1 MWFYTESHGFFSHVV
16 FRIYLLDHVLSVFEL
31 TLGTF
36 EAFGAKVCHK
46 AIKKGSK
53 MVVLGLS
60 E

>member
-1 MWFYTESHGFFSHVV
+1 MV
-16 FRIYLLDHVLSVFEL
+16 FRIYLLDHVLSVLEL

-53 MVVLGLS
+53 MAVLGLS